1 MYLLYIFVTIITII
15 ILILGYIKIKQPFW
29 SRQPV
34 FHLYD
39 FHYLI
44 YNPGVP
50 MKELPEKNKFTNFD
64 NIKTIKYENLSECQ
78 TNDMLELLK
87 NNYLHKN
94 EGLYNPK
101 RENFI
106 PYFANNKNAYFS
118 LYSKPTLTQD
128 LKKGSIENL
137 DETIGMIT
145 SRSLNVFIREK
156 KENKAFK
163 VFYVD
168 YLCIDKLYRK
178 SGLAPQ
184 LIQTHNYNQRYLDKS
199 ISVSLF
205 KREQELTGIV
215 PLIKYSTY
223 GFSVNTWHKPTPL
236 TSSFHIVKVNKNNFN
251 IFWNF
256 FKIHIKKFDVQIV
269 LDIHTLIDLIKTDN
283 IIIYI
288 LIFNHEIKSC
298 YFFRKTCTFVEN
310 KLEVLSCIAS
320 INNSL
325 NNDIFCK
332 GFKIAFWDAANEG
345 NYGFAAIEN
354 LSTNH
359 VIIDNLIINNKP
371 LVISPTAYFFY
382 NYIFNTIDSNK
393 TFILL

>member
-1 MYLLYIFVTIITII
+1 MYFLYIFVTLICV
-15 ILILGYIKIKQPFW
+15 ILFTCAYIKIKQPFW

-39 FHYLI
+39 FHYFLH
-44 YNPGVP
+44 NPGIP
-50 MKELPEKNKFTNFD
+50 MKELPSKNKFTNFT
-64 NIKTIKYENLSECQ
+64 NIKTFKYEELSDMQ
-78 TNDMLELLK
+78 IKDMLDILK
-87 NNYLHKN
+87 NNYLHIN

-118 LYSKPTLTQD
+118 LYSKPTLQQD

-156 KENKAFK
+156 KQNKAFK

-168 YLCIDKLYRK
+168 FLCIDKLYRK
-178 SGLAPQ
+178 SGIAPE
-184 LIQTHNYNQRYLDKS
+184 LIQTHNYNQRHIDKS

-205 KREQELTGIV
+205 KREHELTGIV

-223 GFSVNTWHKPTPL
+223 GFSVDTWHKPTPL
-236 TSSFHIVKVNKNNFN
+236 TQPFITVKVNKSNFN
-251 IFWNF
+251 IFWDF
-256 FKIHIKKFDVQIV
+256 FQTHIKKFDVQINM
-269 LDIHTLIDLIKTDN
+269 DIYTLIELIKTDN
-283 IIIYI
+283 VLIHI
-288 LIFNHEIKSC
+288 LLYNNEIKSC

-310 KLEVLSCIAS
+310 NLEVLSCIGSMKHS
-320 INNSL
+320 INS
-325 NNDIFCK
+325 DIFCK
-332 GFKIAFWDAANEG
+332 GFKIAFWDIANAG

-354 LSTNH
+354 ISDNQF
-359 VIIDNLIINNKP
+359 IIDNLIINNKP

-382 NYIFNTIDSNK
+382 NYIFNTIESHK